1 MKFEFDEGQC
11 VNHVSG
17 RMPSIVIGRKK
28 TARGREQ
35 YHIRTIAIGPHRFHW
50 MLGDVLVPTAG
61 EEDACKGCRMRA
73 VCPRTDVTTTVVA
86 SDVKQV
92 DAQLEDWALELVAN

>member
-11 VNHVSG
+11 VNHISG

-50 MLGDVLVPTAG
+50 MLGDALVPMAG
-61 EEDACKGCRMRA
+61 EEDACAGCRMRA
-73 VCPRTDVTTTVVA
+73 VCPRTAEMVA
-86 SDVKQV
+86 DTEKEN
-92 DAQLEDWALELVAN
+92 AQPNDWALELVAN

>member
-50 MLGDVLVPTAG
+50 MLGDALVPMAG
-61 EEDACKGCRMRA
+61 EEDACAGCRMRA
-73 VCPRTDVTTTVVA
+73 VCPRAAGRVTETE
-86 SDVKQV
+86 KEN
-92 DAQLEDWALELVAN
+92 AQPNDWALELVAN

>member
-11 VNHVSG
+11 VNHISG

-50 MLGDVLVPTAG
+50 MLGDALVPMAG
-61 EEDACKGCRMRA
+61 EEDACAGCRMRA
-73 VCPRTDVTTTVVA
+73 VCPRTAEMVA
-86 SDVKQV
+86 DTEKEN
-92 DAQLEDWALELVAN
+92 AQSFGWAFELVAN